1 MVVFKEENGNLYYR
15 IDGGYKQLNNLQ
27 YLTASS
33 VYAGLMST
41 EDKVKLDSI
50 TQPTTVVVTNTF
62 SNGVNV
68 VCNVPVDYMKYKD
81 TQSVPS
87 EAPSFTTVTG
97 IEGVPGYITWG
108 SHRGYLHPVLSSVFR
123 NYIMKCTIPS
133 TVTAEDKANAF
144 LRLAVNTTTDVVTVY
159 IYQNVGG
166 TLRRF
171 EQIFP
176 VNSGNKYCLINL
188 DPQCTSFY
196 IVIHGK
202 NFGITSIELFNFGN
216 NNHRTACIFQDKPTT
231 PQLGQTY
238 FCTDYPEGGS
248 TIECM
253 LVYNGNNWIKI

>member
-15 IDGGYKQLNNLQ
+15 IDGGYKQLNNLN

-33 VYAGLMST
+33 VNAGLMST
-41 EDKVKLDSI
+41 GDKIKLDSI
-50 TQPTTVVVTNTF
+50 TQPTTVVVTNTY

-68 VCNVPVDYMKYKD
+68 VSNIPVDYMKYKD
-81 TQSVPS
+81 TQAVPQ
-87 EAPSFTTVTG
+87 EASNFTTPASVDS
-97 IEGVPGYITWG
+97 ISRYITW
-108 SHRGYLHPVLSSVFR
+108 RPNTGYLHPVLSSVFR
-123 NYIMKCTIPS
+123 NYIMKCTIPI
-133 TVTAEDKANAF
+133 TVTEADKANAF
-144 LRLAVNTTTDVVTVY
+144 LRIAVNTTTDVATAY
-159 IYQNVGG
+159 IYQDVGG
-166 TLRRF
+166 TLRRYG
-171 EQIFP
+171 QIFP
-176 VNSGNKYCLINL
+176 ANAGSKYCLINL

-216 NNHRTACIFQDKPTT
+216 NNHRTAGIFQDKPTT